1 RAEEYLIKPFAP
13 QIMLEKA
20 SQLLGVQLPPEQGE
34 EEIVSVEDEP
44 LGLGDLVDGEDEP
57 ISLSAADVA
66 EARSA
71 LTEEPLVVEE
81 VEEVVEL
88 PEEGGDRD
96 LEMFD
101 KAFDSIGGAA
111 NQPGPSATT
120 RFADGQ
126 PAPARTEPNQ
136 PAP

>member
-1 RAEEYLIKPFAP
+1 
-13 QIMLEKA
+13 
-20 SQLLGVQLPPEQGE
+20 
-34 EEIVSVEDEP
+34 
-44 LGLGDLVDGEDEP
+44 
-57 ISLSAADVA
+57 
-66 EARSA
+66 
-71 LTEEPLVVEE
+71 
-81 VEEVVEL
+81 EL

-136 PAP
+136 PAPIAVEVKAPAEEAVLGTLIDGEEAISLDDPESRIAELEQKLAEREAELDHARKGAASTTEVIRVKESKNKAEKEILRLKEELNAK